1 MRNWESLS
9 LIQKVAIGL
18 LITIAA
24 AFAPE
29 LMMLV
34 DFGGIELAFSYLLV
48 YFKPLVVWLKHKVK
62 VVSEHINISKV
73 AFSNSALF
81 QPKVFTTHAVFC
93 SVAMVL
99 TGSFVL
105 STAFFLPALMANGIL
120 V

>member
-48 YFKPLVVWLKHKVK
+48 YFKPIIVWLQETLKWA
-62 VVSEHINISKV
+62 SSHIGIAKV
-73 AFSNSALF
+73 AISNSALF

-93 SVAMVL
+93 TVAMVL

>member
-1 MRNWESLS
+1 MRNWENLS
-9 LIQKVAIGL
+9 LIQKVVIGL

-34 DFGGIELAFSYLLV
+34 DFGGIELAFSFLLV
-48 YFKPLVVWLKHKVK
+48 YCKPLIVWLQPKVNW
-62 VVSEHINISKV
+62 VSSQINIAKA
-73 AFSNSALF
+73 AFLNSALC

-105 STAFFLPALMANGIL
+105 SIALFLPALMANGIL